1 MKVYPAIK
9 AQMGRWD
16 YFIVRMSMRE
26 LAEQIMYAEEVHGAT
41 QLSDAIQRRL
51 VRSRAKKQ
59 IASYLVHQEDR
70 LFSCIV
76 VAALGGEPRWY
87 PVEIE
92 NDPKFTFFRNS
103 RRLTES
109 FGVLIFDGS
118 ENYYALDGQHR
129 LAAIRSLIDG
139 KDEYVPDPSFR
150 DEEIAVLIVTPR
162 QMEDNDEF
170 MIRYRRLFSNLN
182 RYAKPMSKFDIIVM
196 DEDDPFAVITRRL
209 VTEHKFFRV
218 VGDQFESARIKMEPG
233 KNVRQGSSH
242 FTSLEMLYAMN
253 IQLLATRSRRNNGWG
268 SAKRKL
274 TEYTRFRPPE
284 EEIESLYS
292 ESFLCWDALIRTLP
306 VLEEDPSRMRHHNL
320 PEDEG
325 QADLGQ
331 DCVLFWPIVQD
342 LLARLT
348 RELLDDAAGRLVGSD
363 TEGELDLGEMCDAL
377 EPLRHLNW
385 DAHSPPW
392 RHVLLVRHVA
402 ERQGKVQWR
411 IASEDRLPR
420 IRLIERILLWQCG
433 LDPLTNEDI
442 FGETGIHE
450 LWKQY
455 LPAVAADRADEMWA
469 EIEANVRR

>member
-9 AQMGRWD
+9 ARMGRWD

-26 LAEQIMYAEEVHGAT
+26 LAEQIKYAEEVHGAT
-41 QLSDAIQRRL
+41 QLSAAIQRRL

-70 LFSCIV
+70 FFSCIV
-76 VAALGGEPRWY
+76 VAALGGEPQWY

-92 NDPKFTFFRNS
+92 NDPKFTFFKNN

-129 LAAIRSLIDG
+129 LAAIRSLVNG
-139 KDEYVPDPSFR
+139 NEEYVPDSDFR
-150 DEEIAVLIVTPR
+150 DEEVSVLIVTPR
-162 QMEDNDEF
+162 QMEENDEF
-170 MIRYRRLFSNLN
+170 MIRYRRLFGNLN

-218 VGDQFESARIKMEPG
+218 VGDQFSSARIKMEPG
-233 KNVRQGSSH
+233 KNVRPGSSH

-253 IQLLATRSRRNNGWG
+253 IQLLATRARRNNGWG
-268 SAKRKL
+268 SSKRTIK
-274 TEYTRFRPPE
+274 EYTRFRPPE
-284 EEIESLYS
+284 EEIDTLY
-292 ESFLCWDALIRTLP
+292 EELFLCWDALIQTLP

-320 PEDEG
+320 AEDG
-325 QADLGQ
+325 AGSDQGQ

-342 LLARLT
+342 LVARLA
-348 RELLDDAAGRLVGSD
+348 RELLDDTASRILANEARLH
-363 TEGELDLGEMCDAL
+363 LDRSEMRDAL
-377 EPLRHLNW
+377 NPLCSLVW

-392 RHVLLVRHVA
+392 RHVLLIQQLD
-402 ERQGKVQWR
+402 ERQEMIRWR
-411 IASEDRLPR
+411 IVSEERLPR
-420 IRLIERILLWQCG
+420 IRVIERILLWQCG
-433 LDPLTNEDI
+433 LDPLTEEDV
-442 FGETGIHE
+442 FGQAGIYE
-450 LWKQY
+450 LWKHY
-455 LPAVAADRADEMWA
+455 LPAVAADRVEDMWR